1 VKPLILFVRHGET
14 DANRAGV
21 LVGRSDYGLTAGGRQ
36 ASRAVGRALAQSGA
50 GKLLSSPL
58 RRAVDSAVVI
68 GKACNLDPEIDE
80 RLVEMEYGEWE
91 GRRPR
96 DVAEA
101 DWEKWRA
108 NVDFRPPGGE
118 SLREVFDR
126 VSSFCDDMLDNRSE
140 GIVIAVSHVTP
151 IKAAI
156 AWALQAGPE
165 MTWRMHLSLSSI
177 SRIYERDGS
186 PFVVSFNE
194 TVPAQS

>member
-165 MTWRMHLSLSSI
+165 MTWRMHLSLSSV